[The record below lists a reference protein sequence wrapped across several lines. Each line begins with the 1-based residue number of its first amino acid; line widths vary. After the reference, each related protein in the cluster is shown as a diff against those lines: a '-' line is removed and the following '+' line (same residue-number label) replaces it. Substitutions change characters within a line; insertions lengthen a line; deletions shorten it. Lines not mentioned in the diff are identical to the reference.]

1 MLFLITYICPEFST
15 RFLVNGIIMSTVTIR
30 LAHEDLAQNRREY
43 FAVKFASFETR

>member
-1 MLFLITYICPEFST
+1 MLFLITYISPEFST

-30 LAHEDLAQNRREY
+30 LAQNRREK